1 MPRSWTC
8 TLAWIDG
15 FLAALHPILV
25 SGIVLASLYALMA
38 TGLALVWNT
47 LGIFNFSHG
56 VFMTLGAYVA
66 WQVADAKG
74 FGFGLSA
81 GIAVAIAA
89 LAGLGILLNRLLISP
104 FLGRKDIVLVAVM
117 TTLAAAF
124 FMENS
129 ALLIW
134 GPRIKQ
140 LDRIVKGNVKLL
152 GTAISMHE
160 LIIIILAPLVL
171 IGLWAFLRWTRVGSA
186 IRAVAQNRDSALLLG
201 IRVNTI
207 YSVAFAMSA
216 ALAGGAGVLLG
227 AIRFITPTMGTEP
240 LLKAFIVV
248 ILGGLGSLVGTIVS
262 AYLIGFMEAA
272 STYLIGAYWTQA
284 AMFGVFILILVA
296 LPRGLMGRE

>member
-1 MPRSWTC
+1 MD
-8 TLAWIDG
+8 WIDA
-15 FLAALHPILV
+15 FLAAARPILV

-47 LGIFNFSHG
+47 LGIFNFAHG
-56 VFMTLGAYVA
+56 VFMTLGAYIA
-66 WQVADAKG
+66 WQVADARG

-89 LAGLGILLNRLLISP
+89 LAGLGVLLNRVLIAP

-117 TTLAAAF
+117 TTLAGAF
-124 FMENS
+124 FLENS
-129 ALLIW
+129 ALLVW

-140 LDRIVKGNVKLL
+140 LDRVAGGNIKLL

-160 LIIIILAPLVL
+160 LVIIVLAPLVL
-171 IGLWAFLRWTRVGSA
+171 IGLWAFLKWTRVGSA

-201 IRVNTI
+201 INVNAV
-207 YSVAFAMSA
+207 YSLAFAISA

-227 AIRFITPTMGTEP
+227 AIRFITPTMGAEP

-248 ILGGLGSLVGTIVS
+248 ILGGLGSLVGTIAS
-262 AYLIGFMEAA
+262 AYLIGFAEAA
-272 STYLIGAYWTQA
+272 STYFIGAYWTQA
-284 AMFGVFILILVA
+284 AMFGLFIVVLVV